1 MRWILAAMLAF
12 VISGCSAD
20 MDEYLD
26 EARRFVD
33 PAQRMWPGSREP
45 AESQKQPTP
54 AEEEAPPEEPRTAQV
69 EPEKA
74 EPADEPEEEKGAA
87 SDPTRIVFRYTD
99 DAGNLKFVA
108 GIDSVPPKY
117 RPRVRVVDGRKL
129 NTYQSGP
136 APAPVASS
144 AAPSASSTLRGR
156 PGGEWNS
163 NQIRWVPLSQ
173 AKTSARRLQ
182 RPVLLVVYT
191 DWCPHC
197 KEFETQFEDQQ
208 VAELAQRF
216 VMARGNSDE
225 MDVLDRSYAPDGR
238 YIPRMLVLSPTG
250 KLDTELND
258 GGEDAYYWGSTS
270 PKGIL
275 RAMRK
280 AIKKYGN

>member
-1 MRWILAAMLAF
+1 MGACPLRRHALRPA
-12 VISGCSAD
+12 GQCG
-20 MDEYLD
+20 LD
-26 EARRFVD
+26 EGGHHRGV
-33 PAQRMWPGSREP
+33 G
-45 AESQKQPTP
+45 
-54 AEEEAPPEEPRTAQV
+54 
-69 EPEKA
+69 
-74 EPADEPEEEKGAA
+74 
-87 SDPTRIVFRYTD
+87 
-99 DAGNLKFVA
+99 
-108 GIDSVPPKY
+108 VP
-117 RPRVRVVDGRKL
+117 
-129 NTYQSGP
+129 
-136 APAPVASS
+136 
-144 AAPSASSTLRGR
+144 
-156 PGGEWNS
+156 
-163 NQIRWVPLSQ
+163 
-173 AKTSARRLQ
+173 RRLQ
-182 RPVLLVVYT
+182 RPVLLVIYT